1 MSISLVG
8 SSAASAMQ
16 SAAMQR
22 KRPEAAEVAAK
33 VFEQLDVAGK
43 GYVDSDDLTAALGS
57 SGDSASAKSLFDTM
71 DGDSDGKVTEK
82 ELATLLQKVTDQ
94 FEDSF
99 AAARVGQ
106 AMGSRPPPPPPGGGG
121 DKGMT
126 AEELGAVAEDA
137 EASGSAQASELAALV
152 ESFDEADT
160 DGDGKVS
167 VQEAMAFRE
176 SSASA
181 ASADEDSSA
190 GRTGASDEAGRDER
204 MLARVLDMLSKYTA
218 DSVSESASSG
228 LSALA

>member
-1 MSISLVG
+1 MSISVVG
-8 SSAASAMQ
+8 SSAASALQ
-16 SAAMQR
+16 SVGTQR
-22 KRPEAAEVAAK
+22 KRPEAAEVAAQ
-33 VFEQLDVAGK
+33 VYAQLDVAGK
-43 GYVDSDDLTAALGS
+43 GYVDSNDLTAALGS

-106 AMGSRPPPPPPGGGG
+106 AMGSRPPPPPSGGGG

-137 EASGSAQASELAALV
+137 EASGSAQASDLAALV

-160 DGDGKVS
+160 DEDGKVS
-167 VQEAMAFRE
+167 FQEAMAFRE
-176 SSASA
+176 ASASA

-190 GRTGASDEAGRDER
+190 SRSVASGEAGRDER
-204 MLARVLDMLSKYTA
+204 MLARVLDMLSKYSA
-218 DSVSESASSG
+218 DSVSASTSSG

>member
-1 MSISLVG
+1 MSISVVG

-22 KRPEAAEVAAK
+22 KRPEAAEVAAQ
-33 VFEQLDVAGK
+33 VFAQLDVAGK

-57 SGDSASAKSLFDTM
+57 SGDSASARSLFDTM
-71 DGDSDGKVTEK
+71 DGDSDGKVTEN
-82 ELATLLQKVTDQ
+82 ELATLLQKVADQ

-99 AAARVGQ
+99 GAARVGQ
-106 AMGSRPPPPPPGGGG
+106 AMGSRPPPPPGGGG

-126 AEELGAVAEDA
+126 AEELGAVAGDA
-137 EASGSAQASELAALV
+137 EASGSAQAGDLAALV

-160 DGDGKVS
+160 DEDGKVS

-190 GRTGASDEAGRDER
+190 SRTAASDEAGRDER

-218 DSVSESASSG
+218 DSESAASSSG

>member
-1 MSISLVG
+1 MSISIMG

-22 KRPEAAEVAAK
+22 QRPEAAEVAAK

-43 GYVDSDDLTAALGS
+43 GYFDSDDLTAALESG
-57 SGDSASAKSLFDTM
+57 GDSTSAQSLFGTM
-71 DGDSDGKVTEK
+71 DADSDGKVTEK

-106 AMGSRPPPPPPGGGG
+106 AIGSRPPPPPPGGGG

-167 VQEAMAFRE
+167 FQEAMAFRKSSE
-176 SSASA
+176 SASSADGA
-181 ASADEDSSA
+181 SSA
-190 GRTGASDEAGRDER
+190 GRTAVPDEAGRDER
-204 MLARVLDMLSKYTA
+204 MLARVLDMLSKYDA
-218 DSVSESASSG
+218 NSASAATSSG
-228 LSALA
+228 LSVLA